1 MKNIFE
7 NNILKSIYYSKL
19 AGSKVV
25 CKSNSKI
32 IMNKSSLFKGDSKS
46 RITIGYKENKKS
58 KVETRISLG
67 KCSTFLCEGNFR
79 IGSGSDIRV
88 FDGGNLQIGSGYL
101 NAFDQII
108 CKDEIIIGRDVS
120 IARDVII
127 RDTDAHII
135 TENGENKEESKPIRI
150 GNHVWIGTRAI
161 ILKGVTIG
169 DGAVIAAGA
178 VVTKDVPEK
187 CIVAGVPAKVIKE
200 NIEWK

>member
-19 AGSKVV
+19 AKSKVI
-25 CKSNSKI
+25 CKSNTKI
-32 IMNKSSLFKGDSKS
+32 VKDKTSLFRLNNGA
-46 RITIGYKENKKS
+46 RLTIGFKENKKS
-58 KVETRISLG
+58 KVETRISIG
-67 KCSTFLCEGNFR
+67 KNAKFVCDGNFR
-79 IGSGSDIRV
+79 IGAGSDIRI
-88 FDGGNLQIGSGYL
+88 FDEGNLQIGSGYL

-108 CKDEIIIGRDVS
+108 CKKEIIIGKDVS

-135 TENGENKEESKPIRI
+135 NENGVDKEESKAVRI

-169 DGAVIAAGA
+169 DGAIIAAGA
-178 VVTKDVPEK
+178 IVTKDVPEK
-187 CIVAGVPAKVIKE
+187 TIVAGIPARVIKE